1 MPFAGLRELLVKSRV
16 TRAVAVAQRRPRI
29 TREAVNVARA
39 PERARH
45 TRAGWSR
52 GPATWA
58 RPAPQPHD
66 HPITAPDTPAGEG
79 IENATPQARQVQL
92 DPVHRDAVFS
102 SAATVVESRD

>member
-16 TRAVAVAQRRPRI
+16 TRAVAVAQRRQRI

-45 TRAGWSR
+45 TPAGWSR

-79 IENATPQARQVQL
+79 IENATHQDRQEQP
-92 DPVHRDAVFS
+92 DHGNRAAVFWT
-102 SAATVVESRD
+102 AAAV